1 MILFISKY
9 LNNID
14 KKGRLSVPASVRAK
28 LLAAEQ
34 GELVLYPSIKN
45 QCIEGCGMRR
55 LENMS
60 KVIAALDP
68 YSAERDAFEAVML
81 GESMQVSID
90 NEGRIMIP
98 KFLNDHAAIDSQV
111 IFIGKG
117 DVFEIWNPE
126 LFTVYLENAKALAK
140 ASKNVL
146 KNL

>member
-1 MILFISKY
+1 
-9 LNNID
+9 
-14 KKGRLSVPASVRAK
+14 
-28 LLAAEQ
+28 
-34 GELVLYPSIKN
+34 
-45 QCIEGCGMRR
+45 MRR